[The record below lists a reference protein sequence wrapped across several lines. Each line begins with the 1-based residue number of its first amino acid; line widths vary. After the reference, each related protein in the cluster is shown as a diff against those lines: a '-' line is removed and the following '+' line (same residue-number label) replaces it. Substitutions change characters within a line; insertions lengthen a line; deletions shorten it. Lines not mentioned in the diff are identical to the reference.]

1 MNNNS
6 TKQSNNG
13 ILIFI
18 RYCRFLLVCSKARRI
33 FLRGNFHHRSTL
45 IRLCTRPTINH
56 CSPRLCLIVNIIGR
70 QSQPLGPVNIHN
82 ATTSRRVVVTEI
94 AYRLLLK
101 RSTVVAR
108 FHVDIITSNLFF
120 SLFSLHST
128 RLPLSTFFFIII

>member
-33 FLRGNFHHRSTL
+33 FLQNFHHRSTL
-45 IRLCTRPTINH
+45 IRLCTRPAINH

>member
-45 IRLCTRPTINH
+45 IRLCTRPAINH

>member
-18 RYCRFLLVCSKARRI
+18 RYCRFLLVCSKVRRI
-33 FLRGNFHHRSTL
+33 LLQNFHHRSTL